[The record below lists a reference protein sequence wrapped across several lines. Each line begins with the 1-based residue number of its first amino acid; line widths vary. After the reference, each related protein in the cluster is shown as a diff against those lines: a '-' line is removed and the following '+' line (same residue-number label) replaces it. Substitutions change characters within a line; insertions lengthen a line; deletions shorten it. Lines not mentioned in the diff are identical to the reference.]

1 VKKLKYKN
9 RNNIDYIDHKNKD
22 GFTLIELMVVLAILS
37 LITIGTVTFF
47 GGGVRSWISGQYQL
61 QAQRDARMRLDQMVK
76 EIREGAEIDDT
87 SDNNTIK
94 VNYTIL
100 PSKDSKDSVIYNWS
114 GNSGDRLTQK
124 IGDGS
129 PQPFLD
135 NVHFLSFTYLN
146 QSNVEMTNPSNASKV
161 LINLQVDL
169 DGDAKTGGNPDIIL
183 TTEVNLRNFG
193 LVTNIEN
200 GK

>member
-1 VKKLKYKN
+1 MKKYLFSKN
-9 RNNIDYIDHKNKD
+9 
-22 GFTLIELMVVLAILS
+22 GFTLIELMVVVAVLS
-37 LITIGTVTFF
+37 LIIIGTVTFF

-76 EIREGAEIDDT
+76 EIREGDEIDDT

-94 VNYTIL
+94 INYTIL
-100 PSKDSKDSVIYNWS
+100 SKDSIIYSWS
-114 GNSGDRLTQK
+114 GNSGDSLTQK

-129 PQPFLD
+129 HQPFLD

-146 QSNVEMTNPSNASKV
+146 QSNIEMTNPSNASKV

-169 DGDAKTGGNPDIIL
+169 DGDTKTGGNPDIVL

-193 LVTNIEN
+193 LATNMEN